1 VLALF
6 VSVPLVAQNA
16 IYVFPPTPRTPVGG
30 VQSVTAVVTGNANKT
45 VNWSSTCGT
54 LVGSGNTIGVTTSG
68 TGTCTITATMAADG
82 VTAAS
87 SVVTF
92 EPVRTD
98 LQAAGIHPR
107 LGLTAADVTD
117 MQTKIANAGN
127 VAYTHGLAPYFSYV
141 QSVYNA
147 GFCWTGGGCGAVG
160 PIGTIDP
167 STGWVDGLAPTDE
180 AFTYCCGGY
189 LEPHTALYA
198 LMALIDPVIGN
209 RATWAAHAHDMSM
222 WEMNE
227 ICYGAYSGTGP
238 CVARSGDS
246 SVPFISTAFYG
257 NNRSQQAVPLQLQAI
272 DWNYSSFSSADK
284 AIIAQ
289 VGHIWG
295 QEATYGDSVAATDEY
310 VTPTGAYNTSAII
323 SDNVEQGEW
332 AANNFGL
339 SHFQLLA
346 NFGLLLDPAD
356 DPSISSCASST
367 TTICST
373 DGTAKTVGAYGVS
386 AVKGWLYRIN
396 SLFEDQHIV
405 DSEYGL
411 SDPFLCPDVQI
422 GTTACTGRMSGGQ
435 SSEGTGYTQISMN
448 EMFNGVYAL
457 YTAGKLNPST
467 DPQAS
472 FISSSW
478 WDKMVLSLVAQL
490 YLVKLTSDSAGGYY
504 IPFGDDSQSNGN
516 MAQMPLFNIMEVY
529 DAKYGSTWRKNIEK
543 WYTYNALAGSYSR
556 YGYVFI
562 AGRLGGDF
570 WAPNVIQ
577 ATSGTNDG
585 DLDGSGNPSSDAYDP
600 RSATLLPLD
609 FENLSSNGGFYRYYG
624 RGSWA
629 LYPTEFQFGCSTS
642 TINHA
647 STACG
652 RIDYVRNGEALAIG
666 MNGTGNNNL
675 WADSPDHQNTPGY
688 QWNPSFDCTIYN
700 NLIFGV
706 CSAGGQMGWSWEPSS
721 NYVLATS
728 SNSIYYYGA
737 VDSSLSNAFYDNGS
751 DYAASKNTTL
761 AQREVLWLKPDQTWV
776 YDRTAQA
783 IPTGFQHWYLDLE
796 TEPTI
801 SGNLATTTS
810 TYGGQKLYV
819 TSLLPGISALTTYEL
834 SKPDEQTAN
843 SPMNYALQ
851 DVATP
856 AATNRM
862 LHTLE
867 GKDSGAASAT
877 ALVQSSA
884 GQGFDGSTIGTTLAM
899 FAQTRGSFTGT
910 TYPASGA
917 TTQYVTGLSPNT
929 SYAIAGAGAP
939 ASGTTDTAGVLTF
952 AAAGTGNITV
962 GTSNAPSLQSIAVT
976 PSTVVLQ
983 ALGNQQYTAACTY
996 SDGSTA
1002 NCTSSA
1008 TWASSSMGVI
1018 TVNNAGMATGVAQG
1032 NASIIA
1038 TSGSIQGQAA
1048 VTVPAA
1054 TLQKVTVTPGS
1065 LTVPVGSAQQFKATG
1080 TYSDSSTTDVTSQVT
1095 WSSSNPAVVASN
1107 SAGLASTM
1115 SQGNASIIAAS
1126 GKVQGQAAVIVSAAV
1141 AAPNFSPTAG
1151 TYTSAQTVTISTT
1164 TPSATIYYTTNG
1176 ATPTA
1181 SSPVYSG
1188 PITVSASETLEA
1200 IAVASGGSASS
1211 ASSAAYTITPPTAT
1225 PAFSPAGGT
1234 YSSAQTVSIS
1244 TTTPSAKIY
1253 YTTNGATPTASSPVY
1268 SGPITVSASETLEAI
1283 AVATGDSASS
1293 ASSAA
1298 YTITPPTATPAF
1310 SPAGGTY
1317 TSAQTVSISTTTP
1330 SATIYYTTNGAT
1342 PTTSS
1347 PVYSGPITVSA
1358 SETLEAIAVASLGS
1372 ASSAGSAAYTITPPT
1387 GTPAF
1392 SPAGGTYSSAQ
1403 TVSIS
1408 TTTPSATI
1416 YYTTNGATPT
1426 TSSPVYSGP
1435 ITVSASETVE
1445 AIAVASGGSASSAS
1459 SAAYTITPPTATPAF
1474 SPAGGTYSS
1483 AQTVSI
1489 STTTPSATIYYT
1501 TNGATPTTSSPVYS
1515 GPITVT
1521 ANETINTI
1529 AVAAGYKTSAM
1540 GSASYTVNL
1549 PQAATPALSP
1559 ATGTYSS
1566 AQTVTISTTTPS
1578 ATIYYTTNGS
1588 TPTTSSAVYSGPI
1601 TVSASETVEAI
1612 AVAAGDST
1620 SVVGSADYTINPV
1633 PGAPTFSPAGGTYVS
1648 AQTVTIQTTLAS
1660 ATIYYTTNGSTPT
1673 TSSPIYSGSITV
1685 AASETIHAIAVAVD
1699 NANGF
1704 DKARG
1709 RKTATAT
1716 YLAST
1721 AGSATYTIDLAA
1733 PTFAVT
1739 ILPAALTVTAKQS
1752 GTVTVLVAPQN
1763 GFASSVS
1770 FSCSGLP
1777 AGTSCSFAPATVTP
1791 SGAVASTTLTIAVS
1805 TATAALSRNSSPFF
1819 PSSALAVIL
1828 CCFGWKK
1835 RRGLNLLSLAIAAGL
1850 GLGLC
1855 TGCGVEP
1862 IFPLPTTSTVSV
1874 IAASGSVQPAAFLTL
1889 TVQ

>member
-1 VLALF
+1 
-6 VSVPLVAQNA
+6 
-16 IYVFPPTPRTPVGG
+16 
-30 VQSVTAVVTGNANKT
+30 
-45 VNWSSTCGT
+45 
-54 LVGSGNTIGVTTSG
+54 
-68 TGTCTITATMAADG
+68 
-82 VTAAS
+82 
-87 SVVTF
+87 
-92 EPVRTD
+92 
-98 LQAAGIHPR
+98 
-107 LGLTAADVTD
+107 
-117 MQTKIANAGN
+117 
-127 VAYTHGLAPYFSYV
+127 
-141 QSVYNA
+141 
-147 GFCWTGGGCGAVG
+147 
-160 PIGTIDP
+160 
-167 STGWVDGLAPTDE
+167 
-180 AFTYCCGGY
+180 
-189 LEPHTALYA
+189 
-198 LMALIDPVIGN
+198 
-209 RATWAAHAHDMSM
+209 
-222 WEMNE
+222 
-227 ICYGAYSGTGP
+227 
-238 CVARSGDS
+238 
-246 SVPFISTAFYG
+246 
-257 NNRSQQAVPLQLQAI
+257 
-272 DWNYSSFSSADK
+272 
-284 AIIAQ
+284 
-289 VGHIWG
+289 
-295 QEATYGDSVAATDEY
+295 
-310 VTPTGAYNTSAII
+310 
-323 SDNVEQGEW
+323 
-332 AANNFGL
+332 
-339 SHFQLLA
+339 
-346 NFGLLLDPAD
+346 
-356 DPSISSCASST
+356 
-367 TTICST
+367 
-373 DGTAKTVGAYGVS
+373 
-386 AVKGWLYRIN
+386 
-396 SLFEDQHIV
+396 
-405 DSEYGL
+405 
-411 SDPFLCPDVQI
+411 
-422 GTTACTGRMSGGQ
+422 
-435 SSEGTGYTQISMN
+435 
-448 EMFNGVYAL
+448 
-457 YTAGKLNPST
+457 
-467 DPQAS
+467 
-472 FISSSW
+472 
-478 WDKMVLSLVAQL
+478 
-490 YLVKLTSDSAGGYY
+490 
-504 IPFGDDSQSNGN
+504 
-516 MAQMPLFNIMEVY
+516 
-529 DAKYGSTWRKNIEK
+529 
-543 WYTYNALAGSYSR
+543 
-556 YGYVFI
+556 
-562 AGRLGGDF
+562 
-570 WAPNVIQ
+570 
-577 ATSGTNDG
+577 
-585 DLDGSGNPSSDAYDP
+585 LDGSGNPSSDAYDP

-1244 TTTPSAKIY
+1244 TTTPSA
-1253 YTTNGATPTASSPVY
+1253 
-1268 SGPITVSASETLEAI
+1268 
-1283 AVATGDSASS
+1283 
-1293 ASSAA
+1293 
-1298 YTITPPTATPAF
+1298 
-1310 SPAGGTY
+1310 
-1317 TSAQTVSISTTTP
+1317 
-1330 SATIYYTTNGAT
+1330 
-1342 PTTSS
+1342 
-1347 PVYSGPITVSA
+1347 
-1358 SETLEAIAVASLGS
+1358 
-1372 ASSAGSAAYTITPPT
+1372 
-1387 GTPAF
+1387 
-1392 SPAGGTYSSAQ
+1392 
-1403 TVSIS
+1403 
-1408 TTTPSATI
+1408 TI

>member
-1 VLALF
+1 
-6 VSVPLVAQNA
+6 
-16 IYVFPPTPRTPVGG
+16 
-30 VQSVTAVVTGNANKT
+30 
-45 VNWSSTCGT
+45 
-54 LVGSGNTIGVTTSG
+54 
-68 TGTCTITATMAADG
+68 
-82 VTAAS
+82 
-87 SVVTF
+87 
-92 EPVRTD
+92 
-98 LQAAGIHPR
+98 
-107 LGLTAADVTD
+107 
-117 MQTKIANAGN
+117 
-127 VAYTHGLAPYFSYV
+127 
-141 QSVYNA
+141 
-147 GFCWTGGGCGAVG
+147 
-160 PIGTIDP
+160 
-167 STGWVDGLAPTDE
+167 
-180 AFTYCCGGY
+180 
-189 LEPHTALYA
+189 
-198 LMALIDPVIGN
+198 
-209 RATWAAHAHDMSM
+209 
-222 WEMNE
+222 
-227 ICYGAYSGTGP
+227 
-238 CVARSGDS
+238 
-246 SVPFISTAFYG
+246 
-257 NNRSQQAVPLQLQAI
+257 
-272 DWNYSSFSSADK
+272 
-284 AIIAQ
+284 
-289 VGHIWG
+289 
-295 QEATYGDSVAATDEY
+295 
-310 VTPTGAYNTSAII
+310 
-323 SDNVEQGEW
+323 
-332 AANNFGL
+332 
-339 SHFQLLA
+339 
-346 NFGLLLDPAD
+346 
-356 DPSISSCASST
+356 
-367 TTICST
+367 
-373 DGTAKTVGAYGVS
+373 
-386 AVKGWLYRIN
+386 
-396 SLFEDQHIV
+396 
-405 DSEYGL
+405 
-411 SDPFLCPDVQI
+411 
-422 GTTACTGRMSGGQ
+422 
-435 SSEGTGYTQISMN
+435 
-448 EMFNGVYAL
+448 
-457 YTAGKLNPST
+457 
-467 DPQAS
+467 
-472 FISSSW
+472 
-478 WDKMVLSLVAQL
+478 
-490 YLVKLTSDSAGGYY
+490 
-504 IPFGDDSQSNGN
+504 
-516 MAQMPLFNIMEVY
+516 
-529 DAKYGSTWRKNIEK
+529 
-543 WYTYNALAGSYSR
+543 
-556 YGYVFI
+556 
-562 AGRLGGDF
+562 
-570 WAPNVIQ
+570 
-577 ATSGTNDG
+577 
-585 DLDGSGNPSSDAYDP
+585 LDGSGNPSSDAYDP

-1244 TTTPSAKIY
+1244 TTTPSA
-1253 YTTNGATPTASSPVY
+1253 
-1268 SGPITVSASETLEAI
+1268 
-1283 AVATGDSASS
+1283 
-1293 ASSAA
+1293 
-1298 YTITPPTATPAF
+1298 
-1310 SPAGGTY
+1310 
-1317 TSAQTVSISTTTP
+1317 
-1330 SATIYYTTNGAT
+1330 
-1342 PTTSS
+1342 
-1347 PVYSGPITVSA
+1347 
-1358 SETLEAIAVASLGS
+1358 
-1372 ASSAGSAAYTITPPT
+1372 
-1387 GTPAF
+1387 
-1392 SPAGGTYSSAQ
+1392 
-1403 TVSIS
+1403 
-1408 TTTPSATI
+1408 
-1416 YYTTNGATPT
+1416 
-1426 TSSPVYSGP
+1426 
-1435 ITVSASETVE
+1435 
-1445 AIAVASGGSASSAS
+1445 
-1459 SAAYTITPPTATPAF
+1459 
-1474 SPAGGTYSS
+1474 
-1483 AQTVSI
+1483 
-1489 STTTPSATIYYT
+1489 TIYYT